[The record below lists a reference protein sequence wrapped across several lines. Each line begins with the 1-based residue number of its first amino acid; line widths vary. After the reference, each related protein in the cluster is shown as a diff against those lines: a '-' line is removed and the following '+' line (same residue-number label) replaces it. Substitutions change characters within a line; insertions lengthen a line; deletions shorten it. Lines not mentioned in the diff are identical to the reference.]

1 MKIVLAFLLSI
12 NIYAADIKSSLLNF
26 YKKKD
31 YEQVCTTG
39 FGNFKDYSN
48 DEEFITI
55 YAFGCLYADYIDRL
69 AVPITTLKLSPEA
82 RANASYLSVILM
94 QKKLLFHSL
103 IDGYDISSLN
113 LPTTDY
119 ILSKVFDLYSKEAK
133 PEKKLFYTFV
143 DEADSSITYKLY
155 LINDQKLNKMVIEKF
170 QNSVSV
176 EKHIY
181 W

>member
-1 MKIVLAFLLSI
+1 MKLALIFLLSI
-12 NIYAADIKSSLLNF
+12 TIYGADIKNSLLDL

-31 YEQVCTTG
+31 YEQVCTIG
-39 FGNFKDYSN
+39 FNNFKDYST
-48 DEEFITI
+48 DEEFISI

-69 AVPITTLKLSPEA
+69 AVPITTLKFSPEA

-103 IDGYDISSLN
+103 MDGYDISSLN

-119 ILSKVFDLYSKEAK
+119 ILSKVFDLYIKESTS
-133 PEKKLFYTFV
+133 EKKLFYTFI
-143 DEADSSITYKLY
+143 DDIDSSITYKLY
-155 LINDQKLNKMVIEKF
+155 LLKDPKLDKMIIEKF
-170 QNSVSV
+170 QNSISV